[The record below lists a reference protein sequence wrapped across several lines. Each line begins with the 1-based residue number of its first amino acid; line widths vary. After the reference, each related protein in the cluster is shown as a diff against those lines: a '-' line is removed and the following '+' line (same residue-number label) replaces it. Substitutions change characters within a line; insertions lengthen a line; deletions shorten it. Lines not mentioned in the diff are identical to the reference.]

1 MACGDP
7 GSAKGAGTWT
17 ASAAGVMVLSQSF
30 SKRLVAGDQKASL
43 ASLSP

>member
-30 SKRLVAGDQKASL
+30 SEPLVAGNQKASL
-43 ASLSP
+43 VSLSL